1 MVLWGSRVL
10 GLLWVLGI
18 QEAEELL
25 VVLGSRV
32 VVAGV
37 SWIGRVEWQK

>member
-1 MVLWGSRVL
+1 MLWGLRAL

-32 VVAGV
+32 VLAGG
-37 SWIGRVEWQK
+37 SWVGGVE

>member
-1 MVLWGSRVL
+1 MVLWGLRAL

-18 QEAEELL
+18 QEAKELL

-32 VVAGV
+32 VLAGG
-37 SWIGRVEWQK
+37 SWVGGVE